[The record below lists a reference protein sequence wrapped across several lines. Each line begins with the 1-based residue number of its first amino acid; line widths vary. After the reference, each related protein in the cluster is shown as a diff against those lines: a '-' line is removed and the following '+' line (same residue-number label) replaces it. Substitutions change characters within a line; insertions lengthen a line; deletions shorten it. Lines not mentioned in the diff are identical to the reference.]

1 MTTEPI
7 TAVLPEDLPPTEA
20 AEQILA
26 SLATTTDVEVARIED
41 LEPVTVSLP
50 DPSRWQQMGAM
61 AVQLAESGLLR
72 PALQGKPADVL
83 TVLLVG
89 HDLGLPAST
98 ALTKIHVIE
107 GMPSLA
113 AEVQVGLVRG
123 RGHRIVPAEG
133 TDGGIVRN
141 EHGHPTEARVTG
153 TRSDNGDTVTASY
166 TTAEALAGGL
176 IGKIRDDGSVEARSK
191 FGKPKP
197 WETATADLLWARACT
212 RLTRRLFSDVLG
224 GVTYTAEELG
234 EVEWSHEPAP
244 NPEQAWLADVIPE
257 DDSLRTQI
265 TARIRALPEDDR
277 ERFRAEW
284 HRRSKAMQLRPWKSL
299 TFSEVPEL
307 LALIA
312 SFEPEFA
319 EIVTETGPTAPHVDE
334 TGAPDAGVPN
344 DDPAAPC
351 ADCGLPNGSPS
362 SGCMTGSH
370 PF

>member
-1 MTTEPI
+1 M
-7 TAVLPEDLPPTEA
+7 
-20 AEQILA
+20 
-26 SLATTTDVEVARIED
+26 
-41 LEPVTVSLP
+41 
-50 DPSRWQQMGAM
+50 
-61 AVQLAESGLLR
+61 
-72 PALQGKPADVL
+72 
-83 TVLLVG
+83 VG

-123 RGHRIVPAEG
+123 RGHRVVPAEG

-141 EHGHPTEARVTG
+141 EHGHPIEARVVG
-153 TRSDNGDTVTASY
+153 TRGDNGDQVTASY
-166 TTAEALAGGL
+166 TVAEALAGGL
-176 IGKIRDDGSVEARSK
+176 IGKVRDDGSVEARSK

-244 NPEQAWLADVIPE
+244 SPEQAWLADVIPE
-257 DDSLRTQI
+257 GDTIRSEI

-284 HRRSKAMQLRPWKSL
+284 HRRSKAEQLRPWKWL
-299 TFSEVPEL
+299 TFPEVPEL
-307 LALIA
+307 TALL
-312 SFEPEFA
+312 STFEPATA
-319 EIVTETGPTAPHVDE
+319 EVVETAAETAVSGPVADEETVPVVVD
-334 TGAPDAGVPN
+334 AA
-344 DDPAAPC
+344 DPAATETLLGWC
-351 ADCGLPNGSPS
+351 GTCGLPEPDHAPD
-362 SGCMTGSH
+362 CDERA
-370 PF
+370 F